1 MLRHFS
7 GVQLFATLW
16 TVARQA
22 PLSRGILQARI
33 LEWVA
38 ISSSRGSSQPK
49 DRTQVSCVSCI
60 GRQILHHYAT
70 FTTIPILHEQQN
82 KEVQFNSALCY
93 LAAAWSRWLNLIN
106 QNQDNSITMCGLL
119 ASIFYGLFSSQ
130 QLRLGWV
137 FLFSLKNLRLIL

>member
-1 MLRHFS
+1 M
-7 GVQLFATLW
+7 TLW

-22 PLSRGILQARI
+22 PLSRGTLQARI

-38 ISSSRGSSQPK
+38 VFSSRGSSLNK
-49 DRTQVSCVSCI
+49 DRTQVSCVSFI
-60 GRQILHHYAT
+60 GRQILHYAT
-70 FTTIPILHEQQN
+70 FTTTPILHEQQN
-82 KEVQFNSALCY
+82 KEVKLNSSLCY

-106 QNQDNSITMCGLL
+106 QNQDNSMCGLL

>member
-1 MLRHFS
+1 MSDSCNPMDCSPPGSSVH
-7 GVQLFATLW
+7 
-16 TVARQA
+16 
-22 PLSRGILQARI
+22 GIFQARI

-38 ISSSRGSSQPK
+38 VSSSRGSSLNK
-49 DRTQVSCVSCI
+49 DRTQVSCVSFI

-70 FTTIPILHEQQN
+70 FTTTPILHEQQN
-82 KEVQFNSALCY
+82 KEVKLNSSLCY

-106 QNQDNSITMCGLL
+106 QNQDNSMCGLL